1 MIPPVVKLMRFA
13 SVAICLIVAVSFG
26 IFAFDETRNASAQQ
40 RQELVGETAAQPS
53 PASPATTH
61 KTQSWLHRDIERV
74 ATAVT
79 SPFSGVVD
87 EASGEWAV
95 RAVKLLLALLVYG
108 FGLGYLARTL
118 RVRV

>member
-1 MIPPVVKLMRFA
+1 MRLA

-26 IFAFDETRNASAQQ
+26 IFAFDETRNASARQ
-40 RQELVGETAAQPS
+40 REELVGEPRAQLAATS
-53 PASPATTH
+53 TR
-61 KTQSWLHRDIERV
+61 QSWLHRGIDRV
-74 ATAVT
+74 STAVT

-87 EASGEWAV
+87 ETSGEWAV
-95 RAVKLLLALLVYG
+95 RSVKLLLALLVYG